1 MGFRRYGRYRRS
13 RRRNSDIQR
22 GPGLRDSLWIMVAPL
37 EYRDAIRNVHIP
49 LTPPPL
55 PSEQASSATTKTT
68 NTTEPRESTEASPAA
83 TLSTTK
89 TTETTK
95 GQVATDPAPPP
106 LSPGVAW
113 RVEAMQGQIV
123 PGQPVPFLIARPGS
137 GDEGQCLSC
146 DDPLGGRATYRCA
159 SCVVAARVVLDRL
172 RG

>member
-1 MGFRRYGRYRRS
+1 MSFRRNRRS
-13 RRRNSDIQR
+13 RRRRSDIQR
-22 GPGLRDSLWIMVAPL
+22 GPGIRDSLWIMVAPL

-55 PSEQASSATTKTT
+55 PSEQASSGTTKTT
-68 NTTEPRESTEASPAA
+68 DTTEPQESTEASPVA
-83 TLSTTK
+83 TVITTK

-95 GQVATDPAPPP
+95 GQVATDPAEPPP

-123 PGQPVPFLIARPGS
+123 PGQPVPFLTARPGS
-137 GDEGQCLSC
+137 GDEWHCLSC
-146 DDPLGGRATYRCA
+146 DDLLGGRATYRCA
-159 SCVVAARVVLDRL
+159 SCAVAARVVLDRL